1 MPCHPEDKAVNKAMK
16 RTNKRNMQAKLVSE
30 SLDDEE
36 LNEEKEVEDDEADDE
51 SRTKP
56 KRKYKGYTV
65 FEVIKKWITGERATV
80 EQEDID
86 REIFELARDFMSAS
100 GLQKV
105 PGHVS
110 KETDIGLWKLAR
122 THSRSG
128 GWTLRVFKCPM
139 AFRCDCEAQ
148 IRITEGFCHGDGF
161 TLLEKSGTHDIN
173 SHQKDKSKFLK
184 IKHIEAVHNAVSVA
198 PTVAATA
205 LRRNLAL
212 AGEEVRIDPKY
223 ARCIQRQVRKSR
235 KLLTVAQ
242 LLGYEIGSS
251 FGALT
256 EFASNFWINSLNDR
270 HNDDADPFHFD
281 LFRPFVIGKDI
292 KAERDI
298 VHIKFSSPWFIC
310 NILRQIAAGWIFQ
323 INADGTFGFCR
334 HSVEMIDFGVNS
346 VGGHNHRARSRS
358 HPLTMSP
365 AGRVDS
371 SASPFTADKS
381 AATAVGPG
389 ASTSLPHTSRA
400 RSCSL
405 TLTLS
410 PAGRPGVASTASAV
424 TPDKSAATAAGKA
437 RAPPYPISTRARS
450 RSRAL
455 TLCPAGRVAFAAFA
469 VIAG

>member
-30 SLDDEE
+30 SLDDEA
-36 LNEEKEVEDDEADDE
+36 LNEEKEVEDEEADDE

-212 AGEEVRIDPKY
+212 VGEEVRIDPKY

-256 EFASNFWINSLNDR
+256 EFASNFWINSLIDR

-298 VHIKFSSPWFIC
+298 VHINLSSPWFIC

-323 INADGTFGFCR
+323 LNADGTFGFCR
-334 HSVEMIDFGVNS
+334 HSVDMIGFGVNS
-346 VGGHNHRARSRS
+346 VGGHNHPLCWSLIPKSTEGQAVYSGTFRELQECFMAFLTRVKFCTGCDFCRNFTELLQKPRVLEFLRSDSFEERKI
-358 HPLTMSP
+358 P
-365 AGRVDS
+365 VDTAQCDS
-371 SASPFTADKS
+371 ILGFGNFTREMFDMNPNQCKNHLL
-381 AATAVGPG
+381 GE
-389 ASTSLPHTSRA
+389 
-400 RSCSL
+400 
-405 TLTLS
+405 
-410 PAGRPGVASTASAV
+410 
-424 TPDKSAATAAGKA
+424 
-437 RAPPYPISTRARS
+437 
-450 RSRAL
+450 
-455 TLCPAGRVAFAAFA
+455 
-469 VIAG
+469 